1 VQARKLATTPDMR
14 GAAEY
19 RAGDY
24 ANAAKA
30 FAQGDDARSHYNL
43 GNALAGQGEYGKAIA
58 AYKEALRLDPK
69 MADAR
74 ANLDSVQDWL
84 KEHASPPRQ
93 GRGKDRQG
101 QRQGQSKSGSGQSQG
116 QSQPP
121 GSSSGSQA
129 GDAAPTPRPPS
140 SSGPGTSPHPDSG
153 PGEKSRAQGGN
164 DASGQD
170 GSGPS
175 ASAAA
180 RQQRDA
186 AQAAQALERE
196 MQHARGS
203 ARSRQRGDAGTFALG
218 QGDIDRD
225 SRLDAQQRA
234 LLHAVPDDPGAL
246 LRRKFKLE
254 WEQRNGQQQEDGQ
267 Q

>member
-1 VQARKLATTPDMR
+1 MR

-24 ANAAKA
+24 AESAKA
-30 FAQGDDARSHYNL
+30 FAQGDDARSRYNL
-43 GNALAGQGEYGKAIA
+43 GNALARQGEYEKAIG

-84 KEHASPPRQ
+84 KQHAPPPRQ
-93 GRGKDRQG
+93 GRGKNRQG
-101 QRQGQSKSGSGQSQG
+101 QQQSQSKSGSGQPQG

-121 GSSSGSQA
+121 GSSSGSQ
-129 GDAAPTPRPPS
+129 GGSAAPSSQPPS
-140 SSGPGTSPHPDSG
+140 SGGSGTASHPGSESA
-153 PGEKSRAQGGN
+153 EKSRAQNGN
-164 DASGQD
+164 DASGHD
-170 GSGPS
+170 ENGPS

-186 AQAAQALERE
+186 AQATQALERE
-196 MQHARGS
+196 MQRARGA
-203 ARSRQRGDAGTFALG
+203 ARTGQQGKAGAFALG
-218 QGDIDRD
+218 QDDGSQDG
-225 SRLDAQQRA
+225 RLDAQQRV